1 MIGLDT
7 NVLVRYFAQDDP
19 RQSAAASRLIE
30 RLTPENPGLVTSVV
44 LAETV
49 WVMEDLYAAKRG
61 QIASIVED
69 LLQTGALVVQD
80 AEQDWAAL
88 SRYRRGMADFADYL
102 IERTCAALGSETVYT
117 FDRKTARKKDCGM
130 KLVGS

>member
-49 WVMEDLYAAKRG
+49 WVMEDLYAAKRE

-69 LLQTGALVVQD
+69 LLRAGCGAGLGRAV
-80 AEQDWAAL
+80 AL
-88 SRYRRGMADFADYL
+88 SWWHGRFRRLSD
-102 IERTCAALGSETVYT
+102 RTDLRGS
-117 FDRKTARKKDCGM
+117 RQ
-130 KLVGS
+130 

>member
-49 WVMEDLYAAKRG
+49 WVMEDLYAAKRE

-80 AEQDWAAL
+80 AEQAWAAL
-88 SRYRRGMADFADYL
+88 SRYRGGMADFADYL

-117 FDRKTARKKDCGM
+117 FDRKAAREKDCGM
-130 KLVGS
+130 MLVG